1 MDLVG
6 EIKNGKLVKASIE
19 LTIFDLIQSFIVE
32 ELYKEQ
38 KIKNVVPKL
47 TFEEL
52 LDNYTL
58 QKEFYHIKERALID
72 MLVDLDVVDKILTYK
87 NFSLMKTKKE
97 IKNED
102 FNVHSINSLKE
113 TLSKNN
119 GVKLESLPQ
128 DYKDQINTY
137 LKTLSDKYENET
149 TNEIVQYIRDEMNK
163 QGNKL
168 KIK

>member
-1 MDLVG
+1 M
-6 EIKNGKLVKASIE
+6 
-19 LTIFDLIQSFIVE
+19 
-32 ELYKEQ
+32 
-38 KIKNVVPKL
+38 
-47 TFEEL
+47 
-52 LDNYTL
+52 
-58 QKEFYHIKERALID
+58 
-72 MLVDLDVVDKILTYK
+72 VDKILTYK

-113 TLSKNN
+113 TLNKNN

>member
-58 QKEFYHIKERALID
+58 QKEFYNIKERALID
-72 MLVDLDVVDKILTYK
+72 M
-87 NFSLMKTKKE
+87 
-97 IKNED
+97 
-102 FNVHSINSLKE
+102 
-113 TLSKNN
+113 
-119 GVKLESLPQ
+119 
-128 DYKDQINTY
+128 
-137 LKTLSDKYENET
+137 
-149 TNEIVQYIRDEMNK
+149 
-163 QGNKL
+163 
-168 KIK
+168 